1 MFVQLTCDNAMTV
14 EKGATETHK
23 ITFAKL
29 NGTGKFNRFIL
40 YFMSKSPPIFRFGFD
55 AQWQRVF
62 LLLPKMCNST
72 SIDERKAHTFNLKF
86 NHQRVSPT
94 TKEREIQ

>member
-1 MFVQLTCDNAMTV
+1 MTV

-40 YFMSKSPPIFRFGFD
+40 YFMSKSPPIFRFGFE
-55 AQWQRVF
+55 AQ
-62 LLLPKMCNST
+62 LPFIAKN
-72 SIDERKAHTFNLKF
+72 
-86 NHQRVSPT
+86 V
-94 TKEREIQ
+94 